1 MNWSCD
7 GNKLNVRPGGYGMG
21 IQTLAGQ
28 ESYRGED
35 DLTSYS
41 YSVSLLQLGGV
52 IFFMQ

>member
-1 MNWSCD
+1 
-7 GNKLNVRPGGYGMG
+7 MG

-28 ESYRGED
+28 ESYRGEV

-52 IFFMQ
+52 KMIHLLQESKGT